1 MVYRINALRG
11 TRVAAKDRPA
21 GVLNDVVLDDRNWR
35 VRYLAI
41 DNGGRSPGRR
51 LVKAASA
58 TLHADGQ
65 ITLALT
71 QAELKRSISV
81 DANPHL
87 LGARELSG
95 YVIHGSQGAMA
106 LVEDVLLR
114 RDWSVAGLVAW
125 SGNWLLPGRH
135 VEIAMAAID
144 TIERP
149 ARVLRVHLTGKQLR
163 GAPGASP

>member
-1 MVYRINALRG
+1 MAYRIKSLRG

-21 GVLNDVVLDDRNWR
+21 GVLNDVVLDQRTWR

-58 TLHADGQ
+58 TLHADGE

-81 DANPHL
+81 DTDPQL

-95 YVIHGSQGAMA
+95 YVIHGSQGGMA
-106 LVEDVLLR
+106 LVEDLLLR

-135 VEIAMAAID
+135 VEIAVAAID
-144 TIERP
+144 AIDRP
-149 ARVLRVHLTGKQLR
+149 ARLLRVHLTGKQLR
-163 GAPGASP
+163 RAPGAGP